1 MNIDTSLLRE
11 RFIIQENKEVL
22 DGSKLLSIQAPSTRM
37 PISLQAGELPPE
49 NFVVR
54 SHNMSSCIRMV
65 CKMIDNY
72 ERHGPILPRVKSIKW
87 DVMWDE
93 CLSNYERRFNQGQN
107 RISIY
112 HQGKRIFSKGEY
124 HSFLDIIEKCD
135 TINKGDY
142 SASLEMAKGAFLE
155 AGKDVNIHYDS
166 NVALIAI
173 IGKTEGRCSMVLR
186 SARHTNTFNYTLS
199 PLKQGERINP
209 IQALS
214 SAADFLE
221 GVHLCYVI
229 GMNNEKIH
237 RGIIEK
243 YSEEYHQTQKARDRV
258 NSIVANI
265 KSMENRYSVRYRP
278 EKPNFDYL
286 LRLSRKTAKTMSFSS
301 PDDDEDEVY
310 IY

>member
-11 RFIIQENKEVL
+11 RFVIQENTEVL

-54 SHNMSSCIRMV
+54 SHNMPSCVRMV

-72 ERHGPILPRVKSIKW
+72 ERHGPILPRAKSIKW
-87 DVMWDE
+87 DILWDE
-93 CLSNYERRFNQGQN
+93 CLSNYERRFNIGKN
-107 RISIY
+107 RVSVY
-112 HQGKRIFSKGEY
+112 HQGKTIFSKGEY
-124 HSFLDIIEKCD
+124 HGFLDIIEKCD

-142 SASLEMAKGAFLE
+142 SQSLEMAKGAFLQ
-155 AGKDVNIHYDS
+155 AGKDVDIHYDS

-186 SARHTNTFNYTLS
+186 GAGQTNTFNYTLS
-199 PLKQGERINP
+199 PQKSGERINL

-221 GVHLCYVI
+221 GVHLCYLI
-229 GMNNEKIH
+229 GMNNEKIQ
-237 RGIIEK
+237 RKIIEK
-243 YSEEYHQTQKARDRV
+243 YSEEYHQTQKARDRI

-265 KSMENRYSVRYRP
+265 RSMENRYNVRYRP

-286 LRLSRKTAKTMSFSS
+286 LRLSRKNAKQMSFSS
-301 PDDDEDEVY
+301 SDDDDDEY